1 MGALLAL
8 LMGVF
13 MPAKTQSAQV
23 SVEDAAAEQ
32 SSPGFSGGA
41 ASTARPVTGPRLG

>member
-13 MPAKTQSAQV
+13 MPAETQSALV
-23 SVEDAAAEQ
+23 SVEEAAAEQ
-32 SSPGFSGGA
+32 PSPGFSGGA
-41 ASTARPVTGPRLG
+41 TSTARPVTGPQLG